1 MLYISMVY
9 AHNLSYVKCNFNI
22 LLIAGLTPVHKRN
35 NIKYIVQ
42 MNNKAYTAFHD
53 SVENAEH

>member
-1 MLYISMVY
+1 MS
-9 AHNLSYVKCNFNI
+9 HNLSYVKCNFNI